1 MHILVDGIHIVP
13 EMKGVGHYTLNTLRE
28 MLSLDNSL
36 QLSILSLREPPSCD
50 LRKTNRARYIK
61 VRWRNHLWHGFKTLP
76 AWAIRL
82 RPDVV
87 FIPYETTL
95 GLISRPYAMVCHDVP
110 QNIRDAQNQG
120 CPNSGKVTNRL
131 YHWMDDGLLARSLR
145 RAKRVF
151 SNSHY
156 VAEWLRKEIRVE
168 TSKLAYAPCA
178 PGSDFHRLS
187 REVDVRAV
195 RENLNSPYGYILTF
209 CTGDLRENFAIVPKV
224 YQQLVNGGGQQTLV
238 VAGVH
243 NDARDFVES
252 SVSSFPWRE
261 RVRIIPFLD
270 SGREKEL
277 AEIYAAASVYLDP
290 SLQEGFGMQVVE
302 AMACGVPVVCS
313 NRGALPEVTN
323 SAALLVDPEDHLG
336 MASAV
341 EKVLTDQGLR
351 DQLRKCGYDRAAS
364 FSWKGT
370 AEVIYE
376 GLVEIVNAK
385 EKGRNSSQREGL
397 CQ

>member
-1 MHILVDGIHIVP
+1 MDGIHIVAQ
-13 EMKGVGHYTLNTLRE
+13 MKGVGRYTLNILKQLLILDASIKVSTLVLE
-28 MLSLDNSL
+28 ETPFN
-36 QLSILSLREPPSCD
+36 D
-50 LRKTNRARYIK
+50 LAQTDRTKYFP

-76 AWAIRL
+76 EWIRRL
-82 RPDVV
+82 RPGVV
-87 FIPYETTL
+87 LIPYETTVGWL
-95 GLISRPYAMVCHDVP
+95 NRPYAMVCHDIP
-110 QNIRDAQNQG
+110 QKIREAQKQRG
-120 CPNSGKVTNRL
+120 GESATTRRHL
-131 YHWMDDGLLARSLR
+131 YQWADDLLLGRSLR
-145 RAKRVF
+145 GAEKIF

-156 VAEWLRKEIRVE
+156 VGKWLKKEVE
-168 TSKLAYAPCA
+168 VESSKLAYAPCA
-178 PGSDFHRLS
+178 PGADFNQLS
-187 REVDVRAV
+187 QGVDVQVV
-195 RENLNSPYGYILTF
+195 REKLNSQEGYVLTF
-209 CTGDLRENFAIVPKV
+209 YTGDERENFGIVPKV
-224 YQQLVNGGGQQTLV
+224 YQQLVYGGAKQTLV
-238 VAGVH
+238 VAGVR
-243 NDARDFVES
+243 NDARGFVES

-323 SAALLVDPEDHLG
+323 GAALLVDPEDHTG

-351 DQLRKCGYDRAAS
+351 DELRKCGHNRAAY
-364 FSWKGT
+364 FSWKST

-385 EKGRNSSQREGL
+385 GKGRNSSQRLGL